1 MAIKTTW
8 TEVNQII
15 KEEFQ
20 RVMEKKKI
28 QSRIQ
33 QINEELA
40 LMEEEDSSL
49 MEEEETLEEVEA
61 GGEMK
66 VRSHAWTGEEGGDT
80 KWTPKFDHKGSSLM
94 EDDEIEVGEEDE
106 IEVGEDN
113 DTEEEGS
120 LADEFAELGAAI
132 EAKIMA
138 ALGHM
143 SHEASET
150 PEEETI
156 ENDEDSEGD
165 EEFEEVEVSDDENED
180 EDTMEEY
187 REIVPMG
194 DHSAT
199 TTHDDDQDG
208 IEEGEEKEEEEMK
221 KESINESTSKNNK
234 KYLNVLSEG
243 MDSKRQSALEGEI
256 ERMRR
261 LAKLGNND

>member
-40 LMEEEDSSL
+40 HMEEEDSKV
-49 MEEEETLEEVEA
+49 MGEDENLEEVEA
-61 GGEMK
+61 GSEMK
-66 VRSHAWTGEEGGDT
+66 VRSHAWTGKEDGDT
-80 KWTPKFDHKGSSLM
+80 KWTPEFEHKGSHLL
-94 EDDEIEVGEEDE
+94 EDDELEDE
-106 IEVGEDN
+106 LEVED
-113 DTEEEGS
+113 DSEGS

-138 ALGHM
+138 ALGKAE
-143 SHEASET
+143 HEASET
-150 PEEETI
+150 PEEEAE
-156 ENDEDSEGD
+156 ENDEDSED
-165 EEFEEVEVSDDENED
+165 EDFEEVEVEED
-180 EDTMEEY
+180 EDEGADETGAMEEY
-187 REIVPMG
+187 REVIPSGEHGV
-194 DHSAT
+194 T
-199 TTHDDDQDG
+199 TTHDTDQDG
-208 IEEGEEKEEEEMK
+208 TEEGDKEGAMK
-221 KESINESTSKNNK
+221 TESLNESVSRKSDS

-243 MDSKRQSALEGEI
+243 LDSRRKNALESEI

-261 LAKLGNND
+261 LARLGNND

>member
-20 RVMEKKKI
+20 RVMEKRKI

-40 LMEEEDSSL
+40 HMEEEDST
-49 MEEEETLEEVEA
+49 MMGEENLEEVEA
-61 GGEMK
+61 GSEMK
-66 VRSHAWTGEEGGDT
+66 VRSHAWTGEEDGDT
-80 KWTPKFDHKGSSLM
+80 KWTPEFEHKGSALM
-94 EDDEIEVGEEDE
+94 EDDEIEVGED
-106 IEVGEDN
+106 D
-113 DTEEEGS
+113 DDADEEGS

-138 ALGHM
+138 ALGRM
-143 SHEASET
+143 
-150 PEEETI
+150 
-156 ENDEDSEGD
+156 NDEDSEEEAPEEEAPEEEGGDDD
-165 EEFEEVEVSDDENED
+165 EEFEEVEVSDDE
-180 EDTMEEY
+180 DTMEEY
-187 REIVPMG
+187 REVVPMG
-194 DHSAT
+194 DHGMT

-208 IEEGEEKEEEEMK
+208 IEEGEEKEEMK
-221 KESINESTSKNNK
+221 KESINESVSKNNK

>member
-40 LMEEEDSSL
+40 MMEDEDSAI
-49 MEEEETLEEVEA
+49 MGEDALEEVEA
-61 GGEMK
+61 GSEMK
-66 VRSHAWTGEEGGDT
+66 VRSHAWTGEKDGDT
-80 KWTPKFDHKGSSLM
+80 KWTPEFDHSRDPALM
-94 EDDEIEVGEEDE
+94 EDDEIEVGD
-106 IEVGEDN
+106 DDD

-138 ALGHM
+138 ALGRM
-143 SHEASET
+143 
-150 PEEETI
+150 
-156 ENDEDSEGD
+156 NDEDSEEEAPEEEEAGD
-165 EEFEEVEVSDDENED
+165 DGEEFEEVEVSDDDED
-180 EDTMEEY
+180 EDGASEEDTVEEY
-187 REIVPMG
+187 REVVPMG
-194 DHSAT
+194 DHGVT
-199 TTHDDDQDG
+199 TTHDMDQDG
-208 IEEGEEKEEEEMK
+208 KEEGDKEGEMK
-221 KESINESTSKNNK
+221 KESMNESVSRKGK

-243 MDSKRQSALEGEI
+243 MDSRRQSALEGEI
-256 ERMRR
+256 ERMRK

>member
-20 RVMEKKKI
+20 RVMEKRKI

-40 LMEEEDSSL
+40 HMEEEDSTM
-49 MEEEETLEEVEA
+49 MEDENLEEVEA
-61 GGEMK
+61 GSEMK
-66 VRSHAWTGEEGGDT
+66 VRSNAWTGKEDGDT
-80 KWTPKFDHKGSSLM
+80 KWTPEFEHKGSHLL
-94 EDDEIEVGEEDE
+94 EDDEIEVGDEDDE
-106 IEVGEDN
+106 I
-113 DTEEEGS
+113 EEEGS

-138 ALGHM
+138 ALGRM
-143 SHEASET
+143 NDEDSET

-156 ENDEDSEGD
+156 ENDEDSED
-165 EEFEEVEVSDDENED
+165 EEFEEVEVSDEEGED
-180 EDTMEEY
+180 GEDNTMEEY
-187 REIVPMG
+187 REVVPMG
-194 DHSAT
+194 DHGAT
-199 TTHDDDQDG
+199 TTHDDNQDG
-208 IEEGEEKEEEEMK
+208 IEEGEDEGEMK
-221 KESINESTSKNNK
+221 KEPMNESVSRKDK

>member
-8 TEVNQII
+8 TEVNKII

-40 LMEEEDSSL
+40 HMEEEDSTM
-49 MEEEETLEEVEA
+49 MENENLEEVEA
-61 GGEMK
+61 GGETK
-66 VRSHAWTGEEGGDT
+66 VKSHAWTGEEDGDT
-80 KWTPKFDHKGSSLM
+80 KWKPEFEHKGSHLL
-94 EDDEIEVGEEDE
+94 EDDEIEVGEE
-106 IEVGEDN
+106 ED
-113 DTEEEGS
+113 EEEGS

-143 SHEASET
+143 DHETSET
-150 PEEETI
+150 PEEEAS
-156 ENDEDSEGD
+156 EDDED
-165 EEFEEVEVSDDENED
+165 FEEVEVSDEEVDGMEEEEDTMDEYNEVVPED
-180 EDTMEEY
+180 EDGK
-187 REIVPMG
+187 V
-194 DHSAT
+194 T
-199 TTHDDDQDG
+199 TTHSMDVQ
-208 IEEGEEKEEEEMK
+208 
-221 KESINESTSKNNK
+221 KESINESTIKTNG

-243 MDSKRQSALEGEI
+243 LDAGKKNALESEI

>member
-20 RVMEKKKI
+20 RVMEKRKI

-40 LMEEEDSSL
+40 HMEEEDST
-49 MEEEETLEEVEA
+49 MMGEENLEEVEA
-61 GGEMK
+61 GSEMK
-66 VRSHAWTGEEGGDT
+66 VRSHAWTGEEDGDT
-80 KWTPKFDHKGSSLM
+80 KWTPEFEHKGSALM
-94 EDDEIEVGEEDE
+94 EDDEIEVGED
-106 IEVGEDN
+106 D
-113 DTEEEGS
+113 DDADEEGS

-138 ALGHM
+138 ALGRM
-143 SHEASET
+143 
-150 PEEETI
+150 
-156 ENDEDSEGD
+156 NDEDSEEEAPEEEAPEEEGGDDD
-165 EEFEEVEVSDDENED
+165 EEFEEVEVSDDE
-180 EDTMEEY
+180 DTMEEY
-187 REIVPMG
+187 REVVPMG
-194 DHSAT
+194 DHGMT
-199 TTHDDDQDG
+199 TTHDMDQDG
-208 IEEGEEKEEEEMK
+208 KEEGDKEEMK
-221 KESINESTSKNNK
+221 KESINESVSKNNK

>member
-40 LMEEEDSSL
+40 SMEEEDST
-49 MEEEETLEEVEA
+49 MIGEDTLEEVEA

-66 VRSHAWTGEEGGDT
+66 VRSHAWTGEEDGDT
-80 KWTPKFDHKGSSLM
+80 KWTPEFDHKGSHLL
-94 EDDEIEVGEEDE
+94 EDDEIEVGDDEED
-106 IEVGEDN
+106 N
-113 DTEEEGS
+113 EEEGS

-143 SHEASET
+143 NHEDSET
-150 PEEETI
+150 AEEETT
-156 ENDEDSEGD
+156 EDDEDSEDD
-165 EEFEEVEVSDDENED
+165 EEFEEVEVSDEDNED
-180 EDTMEEY
+180 DTMEEY
-187 REIVPMG
+187 REVVPMG
-194 DHSAT
+194 DHGMT
-199 TTHDDDQDG
+199 TTHDMDQDG
-208 IEEGEEKEEEEMK
+208 KEEGDKEGEMK
-221 KESINESTSKNNK
+221 KESMNESVSIKDK

-243 MDSKRQSALEGEI
+243 MDSRRQSALESEI

>member
-40 LMEEEDSSL
+40 MMEDEDSAI
-49 MEEEETLEEVEA
+49 MGEDALEEVEA
-61 GGEMK
+61 GSEMK
-66 VRSHAWTGEEGGDT
+66 VRSHAWTGEEDGDT
-80 KWTPKFDHKGSSLM
+80 KWTPEFEHKGSALM
-94 EDDEIEVGEEDE
+94 EDDEIEVGD
-106 IEVGEDN
+106 DDD
-113 DTEEEGS
+113 DTEDEGS

-143 SHEASET
+143 NHEDSET
-150 PEEETI
+150 AEEETT
-156 ENDEDSEGD
+156 EDD
-165 EEFEEVEVSDDENED
+165 EEFEEVEVSDED
-180 EDTMEEY
+180 EDEDGASEEDTVEEY
-187 REIVPMG
+187 REVVPMG
-194 DHSAT
+194 DHGVT
-199 TTHDDDQDG
+199 TTHDMDQDG
-208 IEEGEEKEEEEMK
+208 KEEGDKEGEMK
-221 KESINESTSKNNK
+221 KESMNESVSRKGK

-243 MDSKRQSALEGEI
+243 MDSRRQSALEGEI
-256 ERMRR
+256 ERMRK

>member
-20 RVMEKKKI
+20 RVMEKRKI

-40 LMEEEDSSL
+40 HMEEEDST
-49 MEEEETLEEVEA
+49 MMGEENLEEVEA
-61 GGEMK
+61 GSEMK
-66 VRSHAWTGEEGGDT
+66 VRSHAWTGEEDGDT
-80 KWTPKFDHKGSSLM
+80 KWTPEFEHKGSALM
-94 EDDEIEVGEEDE
+94 EDDEIEVGED
-106 IEVGEDN
+106 D
-113 DTEEEGS
+113 DDADEEGS

-138 ALGHM
+138 ALGRM
-143 SHEASET
+143 
-150 PEEETI
+150 
-156 ENDEDSEGD
+156 NDEDSEEEAPEEEAPEEEGVDDD
-165 EEFEEVEVSDDENED
+165 EEFEEVEVSDDE
-180 EDTMEEY
+180 DTMEEY
-187 REIVPMG
+187 REVVPMG
-194 DHSAT
+194 DHGMT
-199 TTHDDDQDG
+199 TTHDMDQDG
-208 IEEGEEKEEEEMK
+208 KEEGDKEEMK
-221 KESINESTSKNNK
+221 KESINESVSKNNK

>member
-8 TEVNQII
+8 TEVNKII

-40 LMEEEDSSL
+40 HMEEEDST
-49 MEEEETLEEVEA
+49 MMGDDTIEEVEA

-66 VRSHAWTGEEGGDT
+66 VRSHAWTGKEKGDT
-80 KWTPKFDHKGSSLM
+80 KWTPEFDHKGSAIM
-94 EDDEIEVGEEDE
+94 EEDEIEVGEED
-106 IEVGEDN
+106 DA
-113 DTEEEGS
+113 EEEGS

-143 SHEASET
+143 GHEDSET
-150 PEEETI
+150 AEEETT
-156 ENDEDSEGD
+156 EDDEDSEG

-180 EDTMEEY
+180 GAMEDDTMDEY
-187 REIVPMG
+187 REVVQMG
-194 DHSAT
+194 DKGVT

-208 IEEGEEKEEEEMK
+208 IEEGEEEEME
-221 KESINESTSKNNK
+221 KESINESTSRKNK

-256 ERMRR
+256 ERMRK

>member
-20 RVMEKKKI
+20 RVMEKRKI

-40 LMEEEDSSL
+40 HMEEEDST
-49 MEEEETLEEVEA
+49 MMGEENLEEVEA
-61 GGEMK
+61 GSEMK
-66 VRSHAWTGEEGGDT
+66 VRSHAWTGEEDGDT
-80 KWTPKFDHKGSSLM
+80 KWTPEFEHKGSALM
-94 EDDEIEVGEEDE
+94 EDDEIEVGDDDDDNED
-106 IEVGEDN
+106 
-113 DTEEEGS
+113 EGS

-138 ALGHM
+138 ALGRM
-143 SHEASET
+143 
-150 PEEETI
+150 
-156 ENDEDSEGD
+156 NDEDSEEEAPEKEEAGDED
-165 EEFEEVEVSDDENED
+165 EEFEEVEVSDDE
-180 EDTMEEY
+180 DTMEEY
-187 REIVPMG
+187 REVVPMG
-194 DHSAT
+194 DHGMT
-199 TTHDDDQDG
+199 TTHDMDQDG
-208 IEEGEEKEEEEMK
+208 KEEGDKEEMK
-221 KESINESTSKNNK
+221 KESINESVSKNNK

>member
-40 LMEEEDSSL
+40 VMEDEDSAI
-49 MEEEETLEEVEA
+49 MGEESLEEVEA
-61 GGEMK
+61 GSEMK
-66 VRSHAWTGEEGGDT
+66 VRSHAWTGEEDGDT
-80 KWTPKFDHKGSSLM
+80 KWTPEFEHKGSHLL
-94 EDDEIEVGEEDE
+94 EDDEIEVGD
-106 IEVGEDN
+106 DDD

-138 ALGHM
+138 ALGRM
-143 SHEASET
+143 
-150 PEEETI
+150 
-156 ENDEDSEGD
+156 NDEDSEKEDEDSEEDEDSKED
-165 EEFEEVEVSDDENED
+165 EEFEEVEVSDDED
-180 EDTMEEY
+180 ENDDMMGEY
-187 REIVPMG
+187 REVVPMG
-194 DHSAT
+194 DHGMT
-199 TTHDDDQDG
+199 TTHDMDQDG
-208 IEEGEEKEEEEMK
+208 KEEGDKEGEMK
-221 KESINESTSKNNK
+221 KESMNESVSRKNK

-256 ERMRR
+256 ERMRK

>member
-40 LMEEEDSSL
+40 VMEDEDSAIIG
-49 MEEEETLEEVEA
+49 EDALEEVEA
-61 GGEMK
+61 GSEMK
-66 VRSHAWTGEEGGDT
+66 VRSHAWTGEEDGDT
-80 KWTPKFDHKGSSLM
+80 KWTPEFEHKGSHLL
-94 EDDEIEVGEEDE
+94 EDDEIEVGEDD
-106 IEVGEDN
+106 DN
-113 DTEEEGS
+113 EEEGS

-138 ALGHM
+138 ALGRM
-143 SHEASET
+143 
-150 PEEETI
+150 
-156 ENDEDSEGD
+156 NDEDSETAEEETAEEETTEDD
-165 EEFEEVEVSDDENED
+165 EEFEEVEVSDEENED
-180 EDTMEEY
+180 DASEEDTVDEY
-187 REIVPMG
+187 REVVPMG
-194 DHSAT
+194 DHGVT
-199 TTHDDDQDG
+199 TTHDMDQDG
-208 IEEGEEKEEEEMK
+208 KEEGDKEGEMK
-221 KESINESTSKNNK
+221 KEAMNESVSRKGK

-256 ERMRR
+256 ERMRK

>member
-20 RVMEKKKI
+20 RVMEKRKI

-40 LMEEEDSSL
+40 HMEEEDST
-49 MEEEETLEEVEA
+49 MMGEENLEEVEA
-61 GGEMK
+61 GSEMK
-66 VRSHAWTGEEGGDT
+66 VRSHAWTGEEDGDT
-80 KWTPKFDHKGSSLM
+80 KWTPEFEHKGSALM
-94 EDDEIEVGEEDE
+94 EDDEIEVGED
-106 IEVGEDN
+106 D
-113 DTEEEGS
+113 DDADEEGS

-138 ALGHM
+138 ALGRM
-143 SHEASET
+143 NDEESEEEA
-150 PEEETI
+150 PEEEAP
-156 ENDEDSEGD
+156 EEEGGDDD
-165 EEFEEVEVSDDENED
+165 EEFEEVEVSDDE
-180 EDTMEEY
+180 DTMEEY
-187 REIVPMG
+187 REVVPMG
-194 DHSAT
+194 DHGMT
-199 TTHDDDQDG
+199 TTHDMDQDG
-208 IEEGEEKEEEEMK
+208 KEEGDKEEMK
-221 KESINESTSKNNK
+221 KESINESVSKNNK

>member
-20 RVMEKKKI
+20 RVMEKRKI

-40 LMEEEDSSL
+40 HMEEEDST
-49 MEEEETLEEVEA
+49 MMGEENLEEVEA
-61 GGEMK
+61 GSEMK
-66 VRSHAWTGEEGGDT
+66 VRSHAWTGEEDGDT
-80 KWTPKFDHKGSSLM
+80 KWTPEFEHKGSALM
-94 EDDEIEVGEEDE
+94 EDDEIEVGD
-106 IEVGEDN
+106 DDD
-113 DTEEEGS
+113 DTEDEGS

-138 ALGHM
+138 ALGRM
-143 SHEASET
+143 
-150 PEEETI
+150 
-156 ENDEDSEGD
+156 NDEDSEEEAPEEEAPEEGGDDD
-165 EEFEEVEVSDDENED
+165 EEFEEVEVSDDE
-180 EDTMEEY
+180 DTMEEY
-187 REIVPMG
+187 REVVPMG
-194 DHSAT
+194 DHGMT
-199 TTHDDDQDG
+199 TTHDMDQDG
-208 IEEGEEKEEEEMK
+208 KEEGDKEEMK
-221 KESINESTSKNNK
+221 KESINESVSKNNK